1 MIDSASLEREW
12 IMKLR
17 NERFPKRDPGI
28 IEKAIYALTLLERL
42 SERQLHFVFKGGTSL
57 ILVLD
62 EFRFFVTDSL
72 FNITFISE
80 VWSGILLH
88 QSGTIRIPF
97 CVEIKGNGGDYSDHV
112 RQSMEDAQGDRCN
125 RKKEGIR
132 RDY

>member
-1 MIDSASLEREW
+1 MIDNASLEREW

-97 CVEIKGNGGDYSDHV
+97 CVEIKGNGGDYSDHA
-112 RQSMEDAQGDRCN
+112 RQSMEDA
-125 RKKEGIR
+125 
-132 RDY
+132 